1 MMRRRR
7 IRAAERPARRQA
19 NPPSPTKNELVKIGS
34 FFFIPPRKNIEQA
47 LTRRPDIV
55 FLSIFSCVRLP
66 CGGGAFSFFSRR
78 SRPPR
83 RDRRPSPRTSGRR
96 RERGSFPR
104 RAAKHKVFVS
114 KIKLS
119 QVSCYV
125 KNIFTRI
132 LLNLIDRYKLLR

>member
-19 NPPSPTKNELVKIGS
+19 NPPSPTKNELVKISS

-47 LTRRPDIV
+47 LARRPDIV

-78 SRPPR
+78 S
-83 RDRRPSPRTSGRR
+83 
-96 RERGSFPR
+96 
-104 RAAKHKVFVS
+104 
-114 KIKLS
+114 
-119 QVSCYV
+119 
-125 KNIFTRI
+125 
-132 LLNLIDRYKLLR
+132 

>member
-19 NPPSPTKNELVKIGS
+19 NPPSPTKNELVKISS

-66 CGGGAFSFFSRR
+66 CGGGAFSFFLAQVMAAA
-78 SRPPR
+78 P
-83 RDRRPSPRTSGRR
+83 GQAAIAA
-96 RERGSFPR
+96 GK
-104 RAAKHKVFVS
+104 RAEEGAGQ
-114 KIKLS
+114 LS
-119 QVSCYV
+119 AARC
-125 KNIFTRI
+125 KA
-132 LLNLIDRYKLLR
+132 